1 AEIMDKLGVAVR
13 TGFMCAEPLVRK
25 YSEHGMMRASLM
37 PYNTPEE
44 VGIFM
49 EALRRAIKML
59 R

>member
-1 AEIMDKLGVAVR
+1 
-13 TGFMCAEPLVRK
+13 MCAEPLIRK
-25 YSEHGMMRASLM
+25 YSQNGMMRASLM

-49 EALRRAIKML
+49 DALRRAIKML